1 MDNII
6 NMAEEHE
13 EDSWRVERTGGEW
26 GQAQQINNTGE
37 QVHQLCQLSNY
48 VSSKIFLYYIRI
60 LQWKLRLKGF
70 FNLTKKL
77 VYLLALKEVFNS
89 VKQLVSTEFWH
100 CSAST
105 ASWSM
110 SNASRDLE
118 VGGTTIR
125 GTRVA
130 SSNRLGKRIDRKWYS
145 SSHVSTLTGG

>member
-70 FNLTKKL
+70 FNLTKKTGIPFGPERSFQL
-77 VYLLALKEVFNS
+77 SQTVGVNRVLTLFSLDGQLIHVKCLQRSRGRRHHNQGNPSRFFEQTRETDWQEVIF
-89 VKQLVSTEFWH
+89 Q
-100 CSAST
+100 
-105 ASWSM
+105 
-110 SNASRDLE
+110 
-118 VGGTTIR
+118 
-125 GTRVA
+125 
-130 SSNRLGKRIDRKWYS
+130 
-145 SSHVSTLTGG
+145 